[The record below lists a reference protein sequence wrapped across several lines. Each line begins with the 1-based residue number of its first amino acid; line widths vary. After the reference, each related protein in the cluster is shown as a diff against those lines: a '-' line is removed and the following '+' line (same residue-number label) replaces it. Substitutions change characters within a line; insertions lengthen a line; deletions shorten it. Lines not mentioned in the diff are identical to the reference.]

1 VFLLNCVLL
10 CDVGAG
16 GEIDSIRLVPS
27 TLFEFWDMCTQGI
40 KYSRNQ
46 VLVGFEYSRESSTQE
61 WNRV

>member
-1 VFLLNCVLL
+1 MFLLNCVLL

-40 KYSRNQ
+40 KYSWG
-46 VLVGFEYSRESSTQE
+46 LSTQGVKYS
-61 WNRV
+61 WSLRTQNSVS

>member
-1 VFLLNCVLL
+1 MFLLNCVLL
-10 CDVGAG
+10 WDVGVG

-46 VLVGFEYSRESSTQE
+46 VLVEFEYSRVS
-61 WNRV
+61 